1 MNDLGTEIQT
11 KADSTHTV
19 RATPKLTTGLRKK
32 GRAESLSLS
41 HSDSAFFCPQDTTFC
56 QICQKETD
64 IAIEFYG
71 SRWDRTLTSDSMPSS
86 PLATLKPTAETLLEP
101 EPRGTTPLRPY
112 ADVVVCMVC
121 AVVVV
126 LGIVRLTGK
135 SFLTD
140 IAGFFTDSNGWKR
153 LEQSSASAIQTSVNF
168 LLLDAVYVAVISTLA
183 IESAICM
190 VPDGFDIW
198 NAAGA
203 LTTSIVAFY
212 ALRGATDK
220 VIGFAF
226 RAEKA
231 LLLISLNRRAA
242 RAMIGLTIA
251 PLALF
256 MPFVGAEACEVIIK
270 IACFAILLITCW
282 RIIKSIRINSTSLP
296 SLLYFI
302 LYLCIVEAMPII
314 CIARLVIIL
323 SGKH

>member
-1 MNDLGTEIQT
+1 MNDLGTEIQA

-19 RATPKLTTGLRKK
+19 RATKLATDLRKK
-32 GRAESLSLS
+32 GRVESLSLS

-71 SRWDRTLTSDSMPSS
+71 SRWGRTLATDSVPYSS
-86 PLATLKPTAETLLEP
+86 PVTLKPAAETLLEP
-101 EPRGTTPLRPY
+101 ESRGTTPLRPY
-112 ADVVVCMVC
+112 ADAIVGIVC

-140 IAGFFTDSNGWKR
+140 IAGFFTNSNGWKR
-153 LEQSSASAIQTSVNF
+153 LEQSSAIQTSVNF

-183 IESAICM
+183 IESAICLA
-190 VPDGFDIW
+190 PEAFDIR
-198 NAAGA
+198 NAAGVV
-203 LTTSIVAFY
+203 TTAIVVFY

-220 VIGFAF
+220 VIGYAF
-226 RAEKA
+226 RAEKV
-231 LLLISLNRRAA
+231 LLPLSLNRRAA
-242 RAMIGLTIA
+242 RAMIGLVVA

-270 IACFAILLITCW
+270 IACFAMLLVTCW
-282 RIIKSIRINSTSLP
+282 RIIKSIKINLTSLP

-302 LYLCIVEAMPII
+302 LYLCIVEVIPII

>member
-1 MNDLGTEIQT
+1 MNDLVTVMQT

-19 RATPKLTTGLRKK
+19 RATPKLAAGLRKK
-32 GRAESLSLS
+32 SGAESLSLS
-41 HSDSAFFCPQDTTFC
+41 HSDSAFFSPQDTTFC

-71 SRWDRTLTSDSMPSS
+71 SRWDRPLATDSLPSS
-86 PLATLKPTAETLLEP
+86 PPATLKPTAGTPLEP

-112 ADVVVCMVC
+112 ADVVVSIVC

-126 LGIVRLTGK
+126 LGIVQLTGK
-135 SFLTD
+135 SFLAD
-140 IAGFFTDSNGWKR
+140 IAGFFTNSNGWKR
-153 LEQSSASAIQTSVNF
+153 LEQSSAIQTSVNF

-190 VPDGFDIW
+190 APEAFDIW
-198 NAAGA
+198 NAAGVV
-203 LTTSIVAFY
+203 TTSIVVFY
-212 ALRGATDK
+212 AMRGMTDK
-220 VIGFAF
+220 VISYAF
-226 RAEKA
+226 RAEKV
-231 LLLISLNRRAA
+231 LLPLSLNRRAA
-242 RAMIGLTIA
+242 RAMIGLVVA

-270 IACFAILLITCW
+270 IACFAMLLVTCW
-282 RIIKSIRINSTSLP
+282 RIIKSIKINLTSLP

-302 LYLCIVEAMPII
+302 LYLCIVEVIPII